1 MCPYPVFLSCEVPEF
16 TGDDRLA
23 DKFGEFVLVV
33 HVLVLFLDAEYSGF
47 PRTVA
52 GTEKDMP
59 LKAGN
64 GVP

>member
-47 PRTVA
+47 PGQWQARKRTC
-52 GTEKDMP
+52 P